1 MRILQALGR
10 LRDVL
15 RDLQDARPI
24 CRGFQIGW
32 FLKRVGDIITK
43 PNKPP
48 NLNFQIAENFDRG
61 HKSQRRSLA
70 IPSLS
75 GARFPGFFRRA
86 CDCACPQL
94 THRADRGRNNAL
106 DGRRAP

>member
-1 MRILQALGR
+1 LRIRKPTFPGCVRILQALGR

-24 CRGFQIGW
+24 CRGFQFDW

-48 NLNFQIAENFDRG
+48 KSNFQIAANFVRG
-61 HKSQRRSLA
+61 HKNQKGRDGGLV

-75 GARFPGFFRRA
+75 GVRR
-86 CDCACPQL
+86 L
-94 THRADRGRNNAL
+94 FSFSHAD
-106 DGRRAP
+106 